1 MKKYGGY
8 SFKDR
13 KKYLCENN
21 IIIKER
27 FTCKEN
33 DYLKNDI
40 FNTFHVF
47 YPNESSKNMKQI
59 KKLNKKIIFKL
70 LKNTYYYL
78 DNIDKIILIQKYIK
92 LFIKKKE
99 SKLRGPGFLNNKL
112 CKNEEDFLF
121 MIDIKDSDKD
131 YFYSYRDYDD
141 SVWYFD
147 IRSINKLL
155 ITKKSNPY
163 TRNEF
168 PDFVYEE
175 VSKLILMLKKRNREV
190 IIKEY
195 EFKDL
200 KEKVKRKL
208 VDLSVNITQSG
219 YTFNSLWLESLDKT
233 KLIQLYKLL
242 EDMWNYRTQMT
253 HEQKREIIP
262 PTGIVFNYPL
272 GRMQKLKIEEILNIL
287 INDINKFENS
297 IEEGNRK
304 LGYIYLIA
312 CLSDIHIECYE
323 NNNWV
328 QWL

>member
-1 MKKYGGY
+1 MDIHSKIE
-8 SFKDR
+8 KDIYV
-13 KKYLCENN
+13 K
-21 IIIKER
+21 IILIKER
-27 FTCKEN
+27 FTCKVN

-47 YPNESSKNMKQI
+47 YPNESSKHMKQI

-70 LKNTYYYL
+70 LQNTYFYL

-92 LFIKKKE
+92 LFIEKKE

-155 ITKKSNPY
+155 ITKKTNPY
-163 TRNEF
+163 TRKEF
-168 PDFVYEE
+168 PNFVYEE
-175 VSKLILMLKKRNREV
+175 VSKLISILKKKKKEV

-219 YTFNSLWLESLDKT
+219 YTFNSEWLESLDKT

-272 GRMQKLKIEEILNIL
+272 GNMHKLKIEAILNIL
-287 INDINKFENS
+287 IDDINKFENS
-297 IEEGNRK
+297 IEEGNKK

-323 NNNWV
+323 NNPWV
-328 QWL
+328 KWL